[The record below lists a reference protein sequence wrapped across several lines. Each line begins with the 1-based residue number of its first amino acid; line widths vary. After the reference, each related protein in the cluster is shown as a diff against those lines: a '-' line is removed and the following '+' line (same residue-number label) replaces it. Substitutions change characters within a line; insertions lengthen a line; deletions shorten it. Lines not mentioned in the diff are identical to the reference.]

1 VSFVDRRIENR
12 PETGEAPF
20 HLDEVFF
27 SRTDDRGIILSGN
40 YVFQRVAHYHWDE
53 LLGHPHKIIRHPDMP
68 RGVFWK
74 IWDELKK
81 GHTIGGYVK
90 NLSKDGLQYWVY
102 AVMVPFGD
110 GYLSAR
116 IKPSSDMLQKVKTL
130 YAELL
135 HEENTNNLSPEDSAK
150 LMREKI
156 ITLGFDSYEHFASF
170 SLSEE
175 LMSRDAKLG
184 RPLDRDV
191 GDFRHMIDL
200 AQELAQQ
207 TGLLIS
213 EFEAMRTI
221 PHNLR
226 VIASRLEP
234 TGGPVSTLSQNYG
247 TMSREMSQWFA
258 THVLGEKSN
267 FSTIK
272 GSVQRAMDLAGMAR
286 ILAESE
292 VQIRDERRNLGGVNL
307 GDERDLLQRLVMSYR
322 QKCKSCFNEVVH
334 ETDRITKACEV
345 MNRHI
350 IGLSTTRVMCKIE
363 SARLP
368 DAGDA
373 LNDIITQL
381 MTFQERI
388 KAQLERIGRLSD
400 EIQQTRSK
408 N

>member
-1 VSFVDRRIENR
+1 MSFVNRRIENR

-20 HLDEVFF
+20 QFNEIFF
-27 SRTDDRGIILSGN
+27 SRTDDRGVILSGN
-40 YVFQRVAHYHWDE
+40 YVFQRVAHYQWDE
-53 LLGHPHKIIRHPDMP
+53 LLGRPHKIVRHPDMP

-74 IWDELKK
+74 IWDELKS
-81 GHTIGGYVK
+81 GRTIGGYVK
-90 NLSKDGLQYWVY
+90 NLSKDGLHYWVY

-110 GYLSAR
+110 GYLSVR
-116 IKPSSDMLQKVKTL
+116 IKPSSDMLQTVKTL

-135 HEENTNNLSPEDSAK
+135 HEENTNNLPPEDSAN

-156 ITLGFDSYEHFASF
+156 LALGFDSYEHFASY

-184 RPLDRDV
+184 KPEDREV
-191 GDFRHMIDL
+191 ADFRKMIDL
-200 AQELAQQ
+200 AQELTQQ
-207 TGLLIS
+207 TELLIS

-247 TMSREMSQWFA
+247 TMSREMSQWFE
-258 THVLGEKSN
+258 THVLGETSN
-267 FSTIK
+267 FLTIK
-272 GSVQRAMDLAGMAR
+272 GSVLRALDLAGMAR

-292 VQIRDERRNLGGVNL
+292 AQLADERRNLGGVNL
-307 GDERDLLQRLVMSYR
+307 GDERALLQKIVLSYR
-322 QKCKSCFNEVVH
+322 QKYKSCFNEVVH
-334 ETDRITKACEV
+334 EADRITKACEV

-388 KAQLERIGRLSD
+388 KAQLERIGRLSN
-400 EIQQTRSK
+400 EIQQARR
-408 N
+408 

>member
-1 VSFVDRRIENR
+1 MSFVDRRIENR

>member
-1 VSFVDRRIENR
+1 MSFVDRRIENR
-12 PETGEAPF
+12 PETGDAPF
-20 HLDEVFF
+20 HFNEVFF

-116 IKPSSDMLQKVKTL
+116 IKPSSDMLLKVKTL

-156 ITLGFDSYEHFASF
+156 ITLGFDSYEHFASY

-184 RPLDRDV
+184 RPVDREV

-200 AQELAQQ
+200 AQELTQQ
-207 TGLLIS
+207 TGLLIN

-307 GDERDLLQRLVMSYR
+307 GDERDLLQQLVLSYR
-322 QKCKSCFNEVVH
+322 QKCKSCFSEVVH

-408 N
+408 S

>member
-1 VSFVDRRIENR
+1 MSFVDCRANIR

-20 HLDEVFF
+20 HLDEIFF

-40 YVFQRVAHYHWDE
+40 FVFQRVAHYEWDK
-53 LLGHPHKIIRHPDMP
+53 LIGKPHSVIRHPDMP

-74 IWDELKK
+74 IWSELKS
-81 GHTIGGYVK
+81 GNSIGGYVK
-90 NLSKDGLQYWVY
+90 NLSKDGLYYWVY

-116 IKPSSDMLQKVKTL
+116 IKPTSETFEKVETL
-130 YAELL
+130 YAELR
-135 HEENTNNLSPEDSAK
+135 HEETENGLEPEDSAK
-150 LMREKI
+150 LLREKI
-156 ITLGFDSYEHFASF
+156 KALGFDGYEHFASF
-170 SLSEE
+170 ALSEE
-175 LMSRDAKLG
+175 LLSRAAKLNT
-184 RPLDRDV
+184 PPDREIT
-191 GDFRHMIDL
+191 DFRNMIDL
-200 AQELAQQ
+200 AEELTQQ
-207 TGLLIS
+207 TGLLTNQ
-213 EFEAMRTI
+213 FEAMRTI

-258 THVLGEKSN
+258 THVLGESSN

-272 GSVQRAMDLAGMAR
+272 GSVQKALTLAGMAR
-286 ILAESE
+286 ILGETVE
-292 VQIRDERRNLGGVNL
+292 KMRDERRSLGGVVHN
-307 GDERDLLQRLVMSYR
+307 DERQLLQQIETSYR
-322 QKCKSCFNEVVH
+322 KKCTNCYNEVIH
-334 ETDRITKACEV
+334 EADRITKACEV

-350 IGLSTTRVMCKIE
+350 LGLSTTRVMCKIE

-388 KAQLERIGRLSD
+388 KSQLDRIGRLSD
-400 EIQQTRSK
+400 EIQQLRG
-408 N
+408 

>member
-1 VSFVDRRIENR
+1 MSFVDRCIENR

-20 HLDEVFF
+20 HFNEVFF

-53 LLGHPHKIIRHPDMP
+53 LLGHPHKVIRHPDMP

-116 IKPSSDMLQKVKTL
+116 IKPSSDILQKVETL
-130 YAELL
+130 YAELK

-156 ITLGFDSYEHFASF
+156 LHLGFDSYEHFASY

-175 LMSRDAKLG
+175 LMSRDVKLG
-184 RPLDRDV
+184 RPVDRDV
-191 GDFRHMIDL
+191 ADFRHMIDL
-200 AQELAQQ
+200 AQELTQQ
-207 TGLLIS
+207 TGLLIN

-292 VQIRDERRNLGGVNL
+292 AQIRDERRNLGGVNL
-307 GDERDLLQRLVMSYR
+307 GDERHLLQQLVMSYR
-322 QKCKSCFNEVVH
+322 QKCKTCFNEVIH
-334 ETDRITKACEV
+334 ETNRITKACEV

-350 IGLSTTRVMCKIE
+350 LGLSTTRVMCKIE

-381 MTFQERI
+381 MTLQERI

-400 EIQQTRSK
+400 EIQQTRK
-408 N
+408 